1 MIAIKKTKR
10 TLLKSLSAGEE
21 KTDDTIIHGIETF
34 NTKFVSFLLKSES
47 IILIRYNKLMERLMT
62 PHMVDV

>member
-47 IILIRYNKLMERLMT
+47 IILMQYNK
-62 PHMVDV
+62 